1 MRKPIIIIMILLVLT
16 LGAIFYISMQRDTA
30 VIVVK
35 VTLAEPADNKSE
47 HIISQVNASLSHARK
62 MEVPEE
68 TSLQTPGIT
77 VVLIQDMQVQSGW
90 YSVGIPANGIDGNYT
105 IYGNYEITLKPH
117 ENLNLT
123 RPFTVLTRVLDPA
136 GKEVSV
142 RRIESSFS

>member
-1 MRKPIIIIMILLVLT
+1 MRKPIIIIVILLVLAI
-16 LGAIFYISMQRDTA
+16 GAIFYISMQRDTTI
-30 VIVVK
+30 IVVK
-35 VTLAEPADNKSE
+35 VTLAEPTDNKSE

-68 TSLQTPGIT
+68 TALLAPGIT

-90 YSVGIPANGIDGNYT
+90 YSVGIPAKGIDSNYT
-105 IYGNYEITLKPH
+105 IYGNYEITIKPYK
-117 ENLNLT
+117 NLNLT
-123 RPFTVLTRVLDPA
+123 RPFTVLTRVIDPA